1 MIHWLSSQLLLW
13 SPVHVEKTDLC
24 LLLWPEHTLF
34 DFRAKHAFHK
44 NIRKFLPSLPG
55 PTNAILLALAWK
67 STVQSVHIASKRG
80 SGAYTWHKKES
91 NDTFCLRKIHQR
103 RPRLGTQGCQLV
115 LSETY
120 SGMHL
125 KCKQVASSWPTGVSQ
140 LFSQIFWGRGPGI
153 NKTPLCFT
161 VLPLLSQGEQQ
172 SGSIIESSVPQ
183 KLFNPVQKCLG
194 LRWGYVL
201 VHPS

>member
-55 PTNAILLALAWK
+55 PMNAILLALAWK

-140 LFSQIFWGRGPGI
+140 LFSQIFCAPRQGAWNKQDPTLLHRSASAFPGRAAEWKHHWI
-153 NKTPLCFT
+153 QC
-161 VLPLLSQGEQQ
+161 
-172 SGSIIESSVPQ
+172 SSET
-183 KLFNPVQKCLG
+183 F
-194 LRWGYVL
+194 
-201 VHPS
+201 